1 MPTDLQTCFELAQ
14 AKSRYCRLMDTKD
27 WTGVADLLTEDL
39 VFDLGGGDDAPPI
52 VGRDAALNA
61 VQSSIV
67 DAVTVHQVHSPEFEI
82 NGDEARVVWAAQDRV
97 KWHNGAGLIKGGPR
111 KRTFSALE
119 SGILAS
125 DYRALRA
132 RCDVCGHVG
141 WWSLC
146 DVA

>member
-1 MPTDLQTCFELAQ
+1 MPADLQTCFELAQ

-67 DAVTVHQVHSPEFEI
+67 DAVTVHQVHSPEFDI
-82 NGDEARVVWAAQDRV
+82 DGDEARVVWAAQERV
-97 KWHNGAGLIKGGPR
+97 KWHNGAGLTAHGHYHERWVRRDGRWQIAELR
-111 KRTFSALE
+111 LTHLLIDADRAQE
-119 SGILAS
+119 S
-125 DYRALRA
+125 
-132 RCDVCGHVG
+132 
-141 WWSLC
+141 
-146 DVA
+146 